1 MNKIKVGDVVSY
13 VHRACSLRTSKI
25 RSIQIINLQNE
36 LQGGN
41 EHDLDAHNQDGVVY
55 FEDGCSCHFNQIVS
69 VLGSGCPVGQKKA
82 YSKTYVLG
90 TEAVREYEDAVDNH
104 TKWSVSSL
112 CDCGS
117 VATGS
122 FDTQAELDAYIQGIE
137 DAVGW
142 LEYAEMMTDD
152 QWAAYLA
159 ESDKEDDE

>member
-1 MNKIKVGDVVSY
+1 MNKIKVGDVVTY

-25 RSIQIINLQNE
+25 RSIQIIDIQKE
-36 LQGGN
+36 LQEVN
-41 EHDLDAHNQDGVVY
+41 EYDLATQNQDGEVW
-55 FEDGCSCHFNQIVS
+55 FEDVYSCCFNQIVS
-69 VLGSGCPVGQKKA
+69 VLGSGCPVGQKKT

-152 QWAAYLA
+152 QWQAYLA
-159 ESDKEDDE
+159 ETAAGNDK

>member
-1 MNKIKVGDVVSY
+1 MNKIKVGDVVTY

-25 RSIQIINLQNE
+25 RSIQIIDIQKE
-36 LQGGN
+36 LQEVN
-41 EHDLDAHNQDGVVY
+41 EYDLATQNQDGEVWFEYVY
-55 FEDGCSCHFNQIVS
+55 SCCFNQIVS
-69 VLGSGCPVGQKKA
+69 VLGSGCPVGQKKT

-137 DAVGW
+137 DAMGW

-152 QWAAYLA
+152 QWQAYLA
-159 ESDKEDDE
+159 ETATGNDK

>member
-25 RSIQIINLQNE
+25 RSIQIINIQNE
-36 LQGGN
+36 LQGVN

-55 FEDGCSCHFNQIVS
+55 FEDGRSCHFNQIVS
-69 VLGSGCPVGQKKA
+69 ILGGGNNVGQKKQF
-82 YSKTYVLG
+82 SKSFVLG

-104 TKWSVSSL
+104 TKWSGASL

-122 FDTQAELDAYIQGIE
+122 FDTQAELDAYIQGVE

-142 LEYAEMMTDD
+142 LEGAEMMTDD

>member
-1 MNKIKVGDVVSY
+1 M
-13 VHRACSLRTSKI
+13 
-25 RSIQIINLQNE
+25 
-36 LQGGN
+36 GGN
-41 EHDLDAHNQDGVVY
+41 N
-55 FEDGCSCHFNQIVS
+55 
-69 VLGSGCPVGQKKA
+69 VGQKKQF
-82 YSKTYVLG
+82 SKSFVLG

>member
-13 VHRACSLRTSKI
+13 VHHACSLRTSKI
-25 RSIQIINLQNE
+25 RSIQIINLQKE
-36 LQGGN
+36 LQEVN
-41 EHDLDAHNQDGVVY
+41 EHDLDAHNQDGEVW

-117 VATGS
+117 VVTGS

-152 QWAAYLA
+152 QWTAYLA

>member
-25 RSIQIINLQNE
+25 RSIQIINIQKE
-36 LQGGN
+36 LQEVN

-69 VLGSGCPVGQKKA
+69 ILGGGNNVGQKKQF
-82 YSKTYVLG
+82 SKSFVLG

-104 TKWSVSSL
+104 TKWNVSSL